1 MSKVENDVK
10 KHVGQNRLCII
21 NIMTVLEFKK
31 RGENNFILILLLC
44 HDSVVTIISL
54 SAAPRKPV
62 LGSPIYGILS
72 PPAGEYSYALFTLPL
87 VEWRSSLGRQQ
98 AHCWSQE
105 GECGRQEIVSAKVKR
120 VVGGRRVE
128 RQ

>member
-1 MSKVENDVK
+1 MLPNALISMVFCYKNKSSSAMSKVENDVK

-54 SAAPRKPV
+54 S
-62 LGSPIYGILS
+62 YGLS
-72 PPAGEYSYALFTLPL
+72 YLRHFLPASWGIFLRAVYPTA
-87 VEWRSSLGRQQ
+87 G
-98 AHCWSQE
+98 
-105 GECGRQEIVSAKVKR
+105 
-120 VVGGRRVE
+120 
-128 RQ
+128 